1 MDAVHP
7 ELAFLRRQANKY
19 YLLLLKLQ
27 FDPFG
32 SFNDINW
39 KRFSWPGMAQI
50 VGIFQSLFY
59 SVGIKLNES
68 VCASLV
74 MNHFHHIKIFRL
86 CYVLI
91 VCGSVAA
98 TNILG

>member
-1 MDAVHP
+1 
-7 ELAFLRRQANKY
+7 
-19 YLLLLKLQ
+19 
-27 FDPFG
+27 
-32 SFNDINW
+32 
-39 KRFSWPGMAQI
+39 MAQI

-74 MNHFHHIKIFRL
+74 MNNFHHIKNFRL

-98 TNILG
+98 TNILGKGLYLVFSPPHTDGRWMDARGAKVVTCPPFMGTEK